1 MSRMRLNPVTD
12 LVRFTG
18 RSAGSV
24 ARPFRPLMTPRSP
37 EFYMEKMKGVPFNLQ
52 ILIGEDES
60 YEDDEDYI
68 SLRDRAQD
76 LAEQT
81 GHHVAIID
89 INAAFASAGD
99 EERGHPNR
107 VSPYTPFTV
116 LHRIFDSLLVGSGP
130 SLSYVLAPDCGLVYD
145 QFDEAVGGVEMKTY
159 ELTNKLVH
167 PLRLYEGGSIRR
179 DVARRLTSA
188 GVGTAAGRM
197 HAFDDPE
204 QVAADLFALKA
215 LTGRWGYDPSALP
228 DMSGMPYELKSWPP
242 ELLQSRKDL
251 NAAARKFI
259 YCLVE
264 GLRYSPPQ
272 VFEI

>member
-1 MSRMRLNPVTD
+1 MRRSKKNPLTD
-12 LVRFTG
+12 FVRFTP

-37 EFYMEKMKGVPFNLQ
+37 ELYMEKMKGVPFNLQ
-52 ILIGEDES
+52 ILIGEDEG

-68 SLRDRAQD
+68 PLRDRAQD

-81 GHHVAIID
+81 GHHVAFID

-130 SLSYVLAPDCGLVYD
+130 SLSYVLAPDCGAVYD
-145 QFDEAVGGVEMKTY
+145 QFDAAVGGAEMQVFA
-159 ELTNKLVH
+159 LTQLLH
-167 PLRLYEGGSIRR
+167 PSRPRVGETTSR

-197 HAFDDPE
+197 HAFDEPE

-228 DMSGMPYELKSWPP
+228 DMSGLPYEVKSWSP
-242 ELLQSRKDL
+242 ELLKSRKDF

-259 YCLVE
+259 YCLIE